1 MGSEKLT
8 LSAEDFP
15 VKISAQH
22 GMAQVLPE
30 HEVDCGLSSPDSS
43 ESYDQSGSSSKTL
56 QISEN
61 VDLTSCFKTLP
72 AWGSM
77 RIGRSSQHRLLA
89 HRINVIDCGLSPTEN
104 GNLLFS
110 AITALTRTQDMNP
123 SARIAGEILANVI
136 ASGRLQQRTPDGNV
150 SKRIGALLPTPTVQ
164 DGENNAGP
172 AQYCRNTYPLNVIAG
187 TNMNPQWVEWLMG
200 FPTDHTVCRS

>member
-1 MGSEKLT
+1 MGLEKLM

-22 GMAQVLPE
+22 GQAQDLPE
-30 HEVDCGLSSPDSS
+30 CEVDCGLSSPDSS
-43 ESYDQSGSSSKTL
+43 ESYDPNTSSSKTL

-61 VDLTSCFKTLP
+61 ADLTSCFKTLP

-77 RIGRSSQHRLLA
+77 RIGRSSQPQLLA
-89 HRINVIDCGLSPTEN
+89 HRINVIDCGLSPTAN

-110 AITALTRTQDMNP
+110 VVTALTRTQVMNP
-123 SARIAGEILANVI
+123 SARIAGEILANVV

-200 FPTDHTVCRS
+200 FPIDHTVCRS